1 MQQFLQLTSHH
12 YVRKFW
18 EMATVKFA
26 VVDVGDFLAKKQ
38 ATEPDLA
45 ADWAN
50 LEELYN
56 KK

>member
-1 MQQFLQLTSHH
+1 
-12 YVRKFW
+12 
-18 EMATVKFA
+18 MATVKFA

-38 ATEPDLA
+38 ASEPDLA

-56 KK
+56 KKQVSLLYIVFDTQLYV

>member
-1 MQQFLQLTSHH
+1 
-12 YVRKFW
+12 
-18 EMATVKFA
+18 MATVKFA
-26 VVDVGDFLAKKQ
+26 VVDVGDFLSKKQ